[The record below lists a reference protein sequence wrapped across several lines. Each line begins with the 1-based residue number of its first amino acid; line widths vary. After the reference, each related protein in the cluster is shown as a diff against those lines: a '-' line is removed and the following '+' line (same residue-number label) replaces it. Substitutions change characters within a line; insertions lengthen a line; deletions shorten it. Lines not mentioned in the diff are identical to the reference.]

1 MTTLVT
7 GATGYLGG
15 YALFELLS
23 RGEPCLALVRAQDEP
38 TALERLWHGLQLHAS
53 APWLAEQ
60 LRAGRL
66 GLVRGDLR
74 QPWLG
79 LQGAD
84 RERVLAECDG
94 VVNAAA
100 SLSRRSHRACFD
112 VNLRGGLEV
121 IELCRALLA
130 RGRLR
135 RLTHVSTTAVAG
147 KRRREVVDE
156 ERAIEWERSD
166 WDPYGRS
173 KKLLEHMIARLL
185 PAEVWRVVRPSTVL
199 GDARFPETT
208 QFEMVR
214 AFVALARA
222 PLLPVDP
229 GLRLDIV
236 NADWVG
242 RAVAR
247 LHLLERPRH
256 AVYHLSAGEGSTT
269 FGQVTA
275 ALARD
280 LGLRPPRFAPRLGGA
295 AGPLFTAL
303 GALPGPLR
311 GIGALLQAFWPYL
324 EWDVV
329 FANQRAVSELGE
341 APVPFH
347 RHCAGLFRFAREG
360 GFRYPH
366 QPLPPLLREA
376 LAPAR
381 EAATRRPLPVVS
393 S

>member
-1 MTTLVT
+1 MSTLVT

-15 YALFELLS
+15 YALHELLA
-23 RGEPCLALVRAQDEP
+23 RGEPCLALVRAPDP
-38 TALERLWHGLQLHAS
+38 DTALARLWHGLQLHAA
-53 APWLAEQ
+53 APWVAERLRSGALAI
-60 LRAGRL
+60 
-66 GLVRGDLR
+66 VRGDLR
-74 QPWLG
+74 EPWLG
-79 LQGAD
+79 LAGAD
-84 RERVLAECDG
+84 RERVLGEATG
-94 VVNAAA
+94 IVNAAA
-100 SLSRRSHRACFD
+100 SLSRRSHRACTD

-121 IELCRALLA
+121 IELARALLE

-147 KRRREVVDE
+147 KRRREVVE
-156 ERAIEWERSD
+156 EDQAIDWSLSD

-173 KKLLEHMIARLL
+173 KKLLEHMLARLL
-185 PAEVWRVVRPSTVL
+185 PAGSWLVLRPSTVL

-214 AFVALARA
+214 AFVTLARA

-242 RAVAR
+242 RAIAR
-247 LHLLERPRH
+247 LHLAERPRH
-256 AVYHLSAGEGSTT
+256 ARYHLSAGEGSTT

-275 ALARD
+275 ALARE
-280 LGLRPPRFAPRLGGA
+280 LGQRAPRFAPALGGGA
-295 AGPLFTAL
+295 LPLFRAL

-324 EWDVV
+324 DWDVV
-329 FANQRAVSELGE
+329 FANRRAVDELGE
-341 APVPFH
+341 APVPFD
-347 RHCAGLFRFAREG
+347 RFCAGLFRFARQG

-366 QPLPPLLREA
+366 QPLPPLLREISCA
-376 LAPAR
+376 ASEVPA
-381 EAATRRPLPVVS
+381 
-393 S
+393 